1 MEMGSKSS
9 LPDEDLLCCVCFDV
23 FTDPVLLSCT
33 HSVCRTCLQ
42 GFWESKGSRE
52 CPVCRRRSS
61 KEDPTL
67 NRALKNLCDAFQER
81 KNRGGSA
88 GGSEVVC
95 SLHREKLGFFCLDDQ
110 KPVCAVCQTSVR
122 HTNHKFLSAEEAVAE
137 LKNKLQTALET
148 LQKNQNVFQ
157 EAKRAYQQT
166 AAHIKTQVQL
176 TETQIKE
183 EFEKLQQFLRA
194 EEEVRIAALKKEEML
209 KSQMMKRKINEME
222 GRISSLSQT
231 IKNIEKLMKA
241 EDFQILQD
249 FSSTEK
255 LIKNSPVTPVK
266 TPGAL
271 IDVAKHLSNL
281 TYTVWLKMQKNVQYT
296 PVTLDPNTAALHL
309 RLSEDL
315 TAAEYRH
322 QNPAVP
328 DNPERFD
335 KYLCVLGS
343 EGFSS
348 GTHCWDVQV
357 GDGHDWE
364 LGLISEQVSRKGQ
377 DFMSSV
383 WTLGFNINS
392 SKYWRRCPGE
402 PVHCFS
408 FGEKLQKIRVQLDWN
423 RGKLTFINLLNNTH
437 LYTITHTFTERVLP
451 YFCTGSDHPLKILPV
466 SVSVK
471 IRTHT

>member
-1 MEMGSKSS
+1 KSS

-137 LKNKLQTALET
+137 LKVRLASLV
-148 LQKNQNVFQ
+148 LRV
-157 EAKRAYQQT
+157 R
-166 AAHIKTQVQL
+166 
-176 TETQIKE
+176 QI
-183 EFEKLQQFLRA
+183 R
-194 EEEVRIAALKKEEML
+194 EVRQNAPMQIPVKKVSIHTHTVWNLLHTLCKMNIYSSEKKNKRPLKNDEFTNFIKVKEYLDNLSPEL
-209 KSQMMKRKINEME
+209 LVLHSVTLHVQCSLGYKCQAVHFIC
-222 GRISSLSQT
+222 ISR
-231 IKNIEKLMKA
+231 
-241 EDFQILQD
+241 
-249 FSSTEK
+249 
-255 LIKNSPVTPVK
+255 IKNSPVTPVK

-309 RLSEDL
+309 RLSKDL